1 MNKFIQARHP
11 RYFSQL
17 PESFKLSGSLRFLG
31 SLNACIY
38 FFGLILFVFGLGSC
52 ATYYQSHLDFNSEFE
67 HGDLGKALETLKKR
81 ESEGDGKTRFLYNVN
96 KGLVL
101 SILGEYEESNDYFE
115 KAFLFGEDYRINY
128 VAEATSYFSNPN
140 VTAYRGEDHEH
151 LMVSYFK
158 AINYLKMNKPEEAL
172 VECRRLNIR
181 LNQLNDKY
189 VSLEKF
195 QRDAFIHTLMGII
208 YQSSKDYNNAFIA
221 YRNAVDVYENEY
233 AKMFGMRVPPQLKID
248 LLNTAKWTGF
258 QDEFEDFKV
267 KFEMQDFEESRS
279 DADLIF
285 FWHNGLGPVK
295 DEWSINFLIHTG
307 PDNTMIFTNPEL
319 GLNFPFVVTESK
331 DRSDLAKLEIFRVA
345 FPRYR
350 ERGLYFNSAFL
361 QLDSN
366 KYSLQL
372 GEDINKVA
380 FHSLNQ
386 RMLQEFGKG
395 LLRAALKKAA
405 EHSIRKEDDRLGAL
419 IGMVNA
425 ITEKADTRN
434 WQTLPHSIFYSRVP
448 LKEGANPVTFTI
460 QSNNQRNIDYNFT
473 YTAKRGQTLFHTFS
487 SLETMTGPYRYY

>member
-1 MNKFIQARHP
+1 MNGKSTN
-11 RYFSQL
+11 Y
-17 PESFKLSGSLRFLG
+17 
-31 SLNACIY
+31 IY
-38 FFGLILFVFGLGSC
+38 FFSLIAFAFGLSAC
-52 ATYYQSHLDFNSEFE
+52 ATYYQSHFDFNNEFE

-81 ESEGDGKTRFLYNVN
+81 QSEGDGRTRFLYYVN

-101 SILGEYEESNDYFE
+101 SILGEYEDSNSYFE

-140 VTAYRGEDHEH
+140 VAAYRGEDHEH
-151 LMVSYFK
+151 LMVLYFK
-158 AINYLKMNKPEEAL
+158 AINYLKMNMPDEAL

-181 LNQLNDKY
+181 LNQLNDRY

-208 YQSSKDYNNAFIA
+208 YQSGKDYNNAFIA
-221 YRNAVDVYENEY
+221 YRNALDVYENEY
-233 AKMFGMRVPPQLKID
+233 AKMFGMQVPQQLKID

-258 QDEFEDFKV
+258 QDEFENFKT
-267 KFEMQDFEESRS
+267 KFGMDNYIESKQ

-295 DEWSINFLIHTG
+295 DEWSINFMIQTG
-307 PDNTMIFTNPEL
+307 DDNTMIFTNPEL

-331 DRSDLAKLEIFRVA
+331 DRADLAKLEVFRVA

-350 ERGLYFNSAFL
+350 ERELYFNSAYL

-386 RMLQEFGKG
+386 RMLQEFAKG

-419 IGMVNA
+419 IGLVNA
-425 ITEKADTRN
+425 MTEKADTRN

-448 LKEGANPVTFTI
+448 LKEGTNPVTFTI

-473 YTAKRGQTLFHTFS
+473 YTAKKGQTLFHTFS

>member
-1 MNKFIQARHP
+1 MNGKSTN
-11 RYFSQL
+11 Y
-17 PESFKLSGSLRFLG
+17 
-31 SLNACIY
+31 IY
-38 FFGLILFVFGLGSC
+38 FFSLIAFAFGLSAC
-52 ATYYQSHLDFNSEFE
+52 ATYYQSHFDFNNEFE

-81 ESEGDGKTRFLYNVN
+81 QSEGDGRTRFLYYVN

-101 SILGEYEESNDYFE
+101 SILGEYEDSNSYFE

-140 VTAYRGEDHEH
+140 VAAYRGEDHEH
-151 LMVSYFK
+151 LMVLYFK
-158 AINYLKMNKPEEAL
+158 AINYLIMNMPDEAL

-181 LNQLNDKY
+181 LNQLNDRY

-208 YQSSKDYNNAFIA
+208 YQSGKDYNNAFIA
-221 YRNAVDVYENEY
+221 YRNALDVYENEY
-233 AKMFGMRVPPQLKID
+233 AKMFGMQVPQQLKID

-258 QDEFEDFKV
+258 QDEFENFKT
-267 KFEMQDFEESRS
+267 KFGMDNYIESKQ

-295 DEWSINFLIHTG
+295 DEWSINFMIHTG
-307 PDNTMIFTNPEL
+307 DDNTMIFTNPEL

-331 DRSDLAKLEIFRVA
+331 DRADLAKLEVFRVA

-350 ERGLYFNSAFL
+350 ERELYFNSAYL

-386 RMLQEFGKG
+386 RMLQEFAKG

-419 IGMVNA
+419 IGLVNA
-425 ITEKADTRN
+425 MTEKADTRN

-448 LKEGANPVTFTI
+448 LKEGTNPVTFTI

-473 YTAKRGQTLFHTFS
+473 YTAKKGQTLFHTFS